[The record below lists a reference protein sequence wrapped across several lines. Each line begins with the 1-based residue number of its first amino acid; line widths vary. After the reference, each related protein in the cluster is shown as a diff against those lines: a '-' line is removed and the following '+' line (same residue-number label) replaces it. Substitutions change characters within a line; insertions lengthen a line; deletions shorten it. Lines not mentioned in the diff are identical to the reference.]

1 MAFWKW
7 IRGVIGAAMLML
19 LCVIASARFIEW
31 VDRPQPIRAQWP
43 HMGTLAMVQL
53 IVAAIG
59 LALYMGAYYATYE
72 MPRGIKFGTDPHY
85 QYKVGNWTVA
95 SAFGYRFFY
104 PAHKLDQCVR
114 PQEGD

>member
-43 HMGTLAMVQL
+43 HMGTLAMVRVL
-53 IVAAIG
+53 VPAAVFWFVYFARYWRGRAMIVRCWRLAGCWRPIIAHPIKSFLWLVIILELCFLFLAASS
-59 LALYMGAYYATYE
+59 
-72 MPRGIKFGTDPHY
+72 PRVH
-85 QYKVGNWTVA
+85 
-95 SAFGYRFFY
+95 
-104 PAHKLDQCVR
+104 
-114 PQEGD
+114 